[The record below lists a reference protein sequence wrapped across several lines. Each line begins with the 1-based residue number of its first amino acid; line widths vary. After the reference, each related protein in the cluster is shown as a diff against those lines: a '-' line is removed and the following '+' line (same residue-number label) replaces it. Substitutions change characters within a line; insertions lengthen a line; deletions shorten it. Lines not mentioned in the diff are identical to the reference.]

1 MAKKPASKSGSGPV
15 TNAKP
20 TAPKAS
26 KSSAPSMG
34 GKGMKGTAKNMG
46 GTKGAKKA
54 C

>member
-1 MAKKPASKSGSGPV
+1 MAKKPTSKSGSGPV

-26 KSSAPSMG
+26 KSSTPSMG
-34 GKGMKGTAKNMG
+34 SAKGMGKGMGKGG
-46 GTKGAKKA
+46 KKA

>member
-1 MAKKPASKSGSGPV
+1 MAKKSASKPA

-26 KSSAPSMG
+26 KSSGPSMG
-34 GKGMKGTAKNMG
+34 GKGMKGIAKNMG